1 MSVAVKIY
9 LPCPFTP
16 YYMCTASFA
25 ALINRRKAVYFITFS
40 KQESTILLK
49 NIVSIAVM
57 EKE

>member
-1 MSVAVKIY
+1 
-9 LPCPFTP
+9 
-16 YYMCTASFA
+16 MCTASLA